1 MFFFGFI
8 FECMLIDDQQRM
20 DFYFIIGR
28 VFFYGV
34 GFYGDFFI
42 GVGVYYGG
50 MGVGIRAGGVQFVII
65 L

>member
-1 MFFFGFI
+1 
-8 FECMLIDDQQRM
+8 M

-50 MGVGIRAGGVQFVII
+50 VGVGIRAGWV
-65 L
+65 